1 MTDLDPLARPF
12 WDMVGSA
19 LLCGTIIGFE
29 RQLRGKPAGIRTG
42 CLVTLGTATFIS
54 LAADQAAGSAA
65 DVNRVLGQL
74 VTGVGFLGAGVMISQ
89 EGVVKGVTTGAVI
102 WILAAIGSL
111 IGLGHMKAAITIS
124 LITVSIL
131 VGIEKLES
139 SVLWLARGVHA
150 PDGNGRSASAERRA
164 GVDRRAAATTGEGAI
179 ARDGARFQS
188 TAGA

>member
-1 MTDLDPLARPF
+1 MNHIDPLSQSF
-12 WDMVGSA
+12 WQLVGSA

-54 LAADQAAGSAA
+54 LAESQGTSSE
-65 DVNRVLGQL
+65 DVARVLGQV

-102 WILAAIGSL
+102 WILAAIGSA
-111 IGLGHMKAAITIS
+111 IGLGYQRGAIVLS
-124 LITVSIL
+124 LVTVTIL

-139 SVLWLARGVHA
+139 SVLWITRRGA
-150 PDGNGRSASAERRA
+150 GGGGDRDGDGNGGQEEDGRRPRRA
-164 GVDRRAAATTGEGAI
+164 PGGGA
-179 ARDGARFQS
+179 DGR
-188 TAGA
+188 

>member
-1 MTDLDPLARPF
+1 MTGIDPMARPF
-12 WDMVGSA
+12 WEMVGSA

-54 LAADQAAGSAA
+54 LAASQAAGSPE

-74 VTGVGFLGAGVMISQ
+74 VTGVGFLGAGVMIAQ

-102 WILAAIGSL
+102 WILAAIGSA
-111 IGLGHMKAAITIS
+111 IGLGFMRGAIVLS
-124 LITVSIL
+124 LITVTIL

-139 SVLWLARGVHA
+139 SVLWLARGVHS
-150 PDGNGRSASAERRA
+150 PEGNGRAAKGRRA
-164 GVDRRAAATTGEGAI
+164 GDGTPDETATSPLRR
-179 ARDGARFQS
+179 RR
-188 TAGA
+188 

>member
-1 MTDLDPLARPF
+1 MNDLDPLTRPF

-54 LAADQAAGSAA
+54 LAAAQGGSTE
-65 DVNRVLGQL
+65 DVSRVLGQL
-74 VTGVGFLGAGVMISQ
+74 VTGVGFLGAGVMIAQ
-89 EGVVKGVTTGAVI
+89 EGVIKGVTTGAVI
-102 WILAAIGSL
+102 WILAAIGSA
-111 IGLGHMKAAITIS
+111 IGLGYMKAAIS
-124 LITVSIL
+124 LSIITVSIL

-150 PDGNGRSASAERRA
+150 REA
-164 GVDRRAAATTGEGAI
+164 GRRAANGNGGE
-179 ARDGARFQS
+179 RD
-188 TAGA
+188 

>member
-1 MTDLDPLARPF
+1 MTDIDPLTRPF
-12 WDMVGSA
+12 WEMVGSA
-19 LLCGTIIGFE
+19 LLCGTIIGLE

-54 LAADQAAGSAA
+54 LAESQAIGSPQ

-74 VTGVGFLGAGVMISQ
+74 VTGVGFLGAGVMIAQ

-102 WILAAIGSL
+102 WILAAIGSA
-111 IGLGHMKAAITIS
+111 IGLGFMRGAIVLS

-150 PDGNGRSASAERRA
+150 RDANGRAVNGKSDGTSTSLLRRK
-164 GVDRRAAATTGEGAI
+164 R
-179 ARDGARFQS
+179 
-188 TAGA
+188 

>member
-1 MTDLDPLARPF
+1 MLNDLDPLARPF
-12 WDMVGSA
+12 WEMVGSA

-54 LAADQAAGSAA
+54 LAAAQAGDSSA

-74 VTGVGFLGAGVMISQ
+74 VTGVGFLGAGVMIAQ

-102 WILAAIGSL
+102 WILAAIGSA
-111 IGLGHMKAAITIS
+111 IGLGFMKAAIS
-124 LITVSIL
+124 LSIITVAIL

-150 PDGNGRSASAERRA
+150 RDGNGRGRRSARA
-164 GVDRRAAATTGEGAI
+164 DRATGAQ
-179 ARDGARFQS
+179 D
-188 TAGA
+188 

>member
-1 MTDLDPLARPF
+1 MTDIDPLTRPF
-12 WDMVGSA
+12 WEMVGSA

-54 LAADQAAGSAA
+54 LAESQAVGSPE

-74 VTGVGFLGAGVMISQ
+74 VTGVGFLGAGVMIAQ

-102 WILAAIGSL
+102 WILAAIGSA
-111 IGLGHMKAAITIS
+111 IGLGFMKGAIVLS
-124 LITVSIL
+124 LVTVAIL

-139 SVLWLARGVHA
+139 SVLWLTRGVHA
-150 PDGNGRSASAERRA
+150 RDATGRPLN
-164 GVDRRAAATTGEGAI
+164 GEGEAT
-179 ARDGARFQS
+179 S
-188 TAGA
+188 TSPLRRRR

>member
-1 MTDLDPLARPF
+1 MLNDLDPLARPF
-12 WDMVGSA
+12 WEMVGSA

-54 LAADQAAGSAA
+54 LAAAQAGDSST

-74 VTGVGFLGAGVMISQ
+74 VTGVGFLGAGVMIAQ

-102 WILAAIGSL
+102 WILAAIGSA
-111 IGLGHMKAAITIS
+111 IGLGFMKAAIS
-124 LITVSIL
+124 LSIITVAIL

-150 PDGNGRSASAERRA
+150 RDGNGR
-164 GVDRRAAATTGEGAI
+164 DRRKARADRETGAQ
-179 ARDGARFQS
+179 D
-188 TAGA
+188 